1 MKLLID
7 VKCLRIDSR
16 NRVLF
21 AARPHSSVDFKIAF
35 SLGHNY
41 LVMHHAFEIADQ
53 DTPDARAILFA
64 LVFSFC
70 SDES

>member
-16 NRVLF
+16 NRILF
-21 AARPHSSVDFKIAF
+21 AARPHSGVDFNIAF
-35 SLGHNY
+35 PLSHNY

-53 DTPDARAILFA
+53 DTLDARAILFA